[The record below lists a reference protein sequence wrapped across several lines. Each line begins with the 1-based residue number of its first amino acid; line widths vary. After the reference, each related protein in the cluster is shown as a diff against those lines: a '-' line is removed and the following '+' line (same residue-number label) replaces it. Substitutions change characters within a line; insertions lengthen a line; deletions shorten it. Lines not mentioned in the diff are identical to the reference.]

1 VHIVVSPGRCEPWTA
16 KLCALSLCRLRLVR
30 CGADHGGDLGFD
42 ERVVDGLGGL
52 ADAVIDDP
60 YVLTR

>member
-1 VHIVVSPGRCEPWTA
+1 
-16 KLCALSLCRLRLVR
+16 VR